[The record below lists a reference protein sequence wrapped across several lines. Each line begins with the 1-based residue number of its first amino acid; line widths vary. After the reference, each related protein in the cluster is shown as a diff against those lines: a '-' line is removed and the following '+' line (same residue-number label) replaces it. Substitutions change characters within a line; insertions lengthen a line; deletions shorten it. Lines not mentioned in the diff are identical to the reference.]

1 MDWFDGKRVNKAIN
15 DIFAKFY
22 RNAVG
27 SGERQ
32 TKYWEETLRPS
43 TIRKFSV
50 PAFLLR
56 NDVIPSA
63 AFFQALQYHTNFNFY
78 VNL

>member
-1 MDWFDGKRVNKAIN
+1 MDWFDGKRVNKAVN

-27 SGERQ
+27 TGERQ
-32 TKYWEETLRPS
+32 IKYWEETLRPS
-43 TIRKFSV
+43 VIRKFSI

-56 NDVIPSA
+56 NDVIP
-63 AFFQALQYHTNFNFY
+63 QA
-78 VNL
+78 